1 MVNGQNMVRNIT
13 VSIKKNNS
21 KLSTK
26 HSTLHYNARQSV
38 RGGNSK
44 DKKGLLIIFIFP
56 SLLFGYV
63 YQYSRN
69 LIVVVLLH
77 ALANL
82 FFIVYIR
89 GWG

>member
-1 MVNGQNMVRNIT
+1 VG
-13 VSIKKNNS
+13 K
-21 KLSTK
+21 
-26 HSTLHYNARQSV
+26 
-38 RGGNSK
+38 SK
-44 DKKGLLIIFIFP
+44 DKKGVLVFFS

-69 LIVVVLLH
+69 LLLVVLLH

-89 GWG
+89 G

>member
-1 MVNGQNMVRNIT
+1 MGIWDISQPRLANV
-13 VSIKKNNS
+13 VSS
-21 KLSTK
+21 LLF
-26 HSTLHYNARQSV
+26 TLLHIPLQ
-38 RGGNSK
+38 GGV
-44 DKKGLLIIFIFP
+44 GLLVFFP

-63 YQYSRN
+63 YQRSRN

-82 FFIVYIR
+82 FFIIYIR